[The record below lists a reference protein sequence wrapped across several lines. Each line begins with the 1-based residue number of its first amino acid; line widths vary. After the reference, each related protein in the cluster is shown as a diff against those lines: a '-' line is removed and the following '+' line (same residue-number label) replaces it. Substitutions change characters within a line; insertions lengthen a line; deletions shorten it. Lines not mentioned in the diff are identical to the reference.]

1 MDLNPFLL
9 PPPWKKSILPGGEE
23 MNYGIF
29 APLIRQMSGVRC
41 ISEIKY
47 KEMKII
53 RLILIITVAVVA
65 TMPANGQKS
74 KLPSSDDSLS
84 YALGVANYGYYK
96 GDSININ
103 AKLFSKGMTDAS
115 KDKALMNDT
124 AASAFIASYMQRRE
138 RALLMARYGKE
149 IETART
155 WLSENARQEGVVT
168 TASGLQYKVLQ
179 EGTGSIPGPEDIV
192 KVNYTGKT
200 IDGNKFDSSY
210 DRGEPAQFRVSNVI
224 RGWVE
229 GLQLMKE
236 GTRVM
241 LYIPYD
247 LAYGERGAGNVI
259 KPFETLIFEV
269 ELLEVIKE
277 Q

>member
-1 MDLNPFLL
+1 M
-9 PPPWKKSILPGGEE
+9 K
-23 MNYGIF
+23 MNKRKLMF
-29 APLIRQMSGVRC
+29 AVLM
-41 ISEIKY
+41 
-47 KEMKII
+47 
-53 RLILIITVAVVA
+53 AVV
-65 TMPANGQKS
+65 TMVPVTAQKS
-74 KLPSSDDSLS
+74 KLATSDDSLS
-84 YALGVANYGYYK
+84 YALGVANFMYYR
-96 GDSININ
+96 GDSISIN
-103 AKLFSKGMTDAS
+103 TKMFSKGLTDAS

-138 RALLMARYGKE
+138 RERLMARHGKE
-149 IETART
+149 IEAART

-168 TASGLQYKVLQ
+168 TASGLQYKIIK
-179 EGTGSIPGPEDIV
+179 EGTGSTPGPEDIV
-192 KVNYTGKT
+192 KVHYTGKT
-200 IDGNKFDSSY
+200 IDGNQFDSSV

-236 GTRVM
+236 GSKVM

-277 Q
+277 E